1 MSVFIGVT
9 IFSALFV
16 YGVIATFLRAAL
28 INSGVG
34 ITKCYNYS
42 RSYDDD
48 TSNAT
53 ALAFFWF
60 CTFGVIVGLLLSKY
74 FEAKRLIKEKE
85 AQEIARIMETL

>member
-1 MSVFIGVT
+1 M

-34 ITKCYNYS
+34 ITKCYNL

-53 ALAFFWF
+53 ALACFWF
-60 CTFGVIVGLLLSKY
+60 LTFGVIVGLLLSKY

-85 AQEIARIMETL
+85 ALEIERMLETL